1 MTEEQKEIFDKIKKE
16 LDASV
21 QHNLFDKEKIKE
33 QSIETIKQVIEK
45 NYRLDKSYKV
55 ICDETNNTPED
66 AENGMV
72 NVTIIPYTLVD
83 KLTFTCI
90 LKKDD

>member
-1 MTEEQKEIFDKIKKE
+1 MIEEQKEIFDKIKKE

-21 QHNLFDKEKIKE
+21 QNNLFDKEKIIE
-33 QSIETIKQVIEK
+33 QAIETRKQVIEK
-45 NYRLDKSYKV
+45 NYGLDSSYKV

-72 NVTIIPYTLVD
+72 NVDIIPYKTIDQISLSLV
-83 KLTFTCI
+83 KT
-90 LKKDD
+90 DD

>member
-33 QSIETIKQVIEK
+33 
-45 NYRLDKSYKV
+45 
-55 ICDETNNTPED
+55 
-66 AENGMV
+66 
-72 NVTIIPYTLVD
+72 
-83 KLTFTCI
+83 
-90 LKKDD
+90 